1 MNPPARGLLDPSPRD
16 REAILAE
23 RWRHLRE
30 GVPSTLVLVGCA
42 VALLVVLVLVGLF
55 LARVLMGLFLA
66 KVASHDA
73 LGQADSSLSRWFAAH
88 RSKDLNQVTH
98 YTTNLA
104 ETPTIALL
112 ALLVV
117 AGAALVWRR
126 WREPLLVAIAV
137 AGEVLLFLIVTLL
150 VDRPRP
156 PVKHLDAAPPT
167 SSFPSGHTAAAIALY
182 GAVAVLASERA
193 RSAALR
199 WLLVAIGVL
208 VPLVVALSRVY
219 RGMHYTTDVLGGMI
233 LGVTWLFVTTRA
245 IRLGVLHRQLREGA
259 QGRLR
264 DGRRGVT
271 ARDRSYQ

>member
-1 MNPPARGLLDPSPRD
+1 MSSVRSSAVAPLLAAVVCLLRAPS
-16 REAILAE
+16 AGAE
-23 RWRHLRE
+23 RRAWL
-30 GVPSTLVLVGCA
+30 
-42 VALLVVLVLVGLF
+42 
-55 LARVLMGLFLA
+55 
-66 KVASHDA
+66 
-73 LGQADSSLSRWFAAH
+73 
-88 RSKDLNQVTH
+88 
-98 YTTNLA
+98 
-104 ETPTIALL
+104 LL
-112 ALLVV
+112 AGGMILW
-117 AGAALVWRR
+117 AGGSIYWSV
-126 WREPLLVAIAV
+126 
-137 AGEVLLFLIVTLL
+137 FL
-150 VDRPRP
+150 
-156 PVKHLDAAPPT
+156 KHLDAAPPT

-233 LGVTWLFVTTRA
+233 LGATWLFVTTKA

>member
-1 MNPPARGLLDPSPRD
+1 
-16 REAILAE
+16 
-23 RWRHLRE
+23 
-30 GVPSTLVLVGCA
+30 
-42 VALLVVLVLVGLF
+42 VAP
-55 LARVLMGLFLA
+55 LAR
-66 KVASHDA
+66 
-73 LGQADSSLSRWFAAH
+73 AA
-88 RSKDLNQVTH
+88 
-98 YTTNLA
+98 
-104 ETPTIALL
+104 
-112 ALLVV
+112 
-117 AGAALVWRR
+117 AG
-126 WREPLLVAIAV
+126 AIAV

-199 WLLVAIGVL
+199 WLFVAIGVL

-219 RGMHYTTDVLGGMI
+219 RGMHFVTDVLGGMI
-233 LGVTWLFVTTRA
+233 LGATWLFVTIRA

-259 QGRLR
+259 QGRLQS
-264 DGRRGVT
+264 GRRGGT